1 MLLKRIFN
9 GSSLL
14 NREYSIVDVNN
25 FNHSLLFSVEAIVF
39 GLLAVLL
46 LMYYRGLGR
55 KYVKYWMLSLFSLS
69 AHQLFLVIE
78 TQLIDL
84 SVVTL
89 EKFILECFIQ
99 LSLYLHLSALLLGIY
114 SAVSNRNVSSKIIYT
129 ILILSTL
136 VAITSTLL
144 YGFEINEVYNRF
156 YLRESLPAF
165 LMGCSLLLTAFYL
178 YNSAKKYFSARIFIS
193 YSIFMGLRYILFSFL
208 SIVLIN
214 EYWFKQLTE
223 VLIYFDMGAF
233 TLLAFSMLIWMQGAE
248 RNIAISAVN
257 KAQYLGK
264 HDSLTGAL
272 NRQQVMEKLPLI
284 IEKAEG
290 SQQNLAV
297 FLLDIKRFKFVNDT
311 YGLKV
316 GDEILG
322 EIASRL
328 DNSIFMP
335 QVVGRLSGDS
345 FVFVIDNVDENQ
357 QSAAIEHLHGLINRP
372 YNIKQYKVLLQC
384 SIGYCIYPQDGRLAE
399 DLLQKANL
407 ALAQAES
414 QNVATV
420 KYKAGM
426 QSHGRRLLA
435 MEKEIRDGF
444 ENTEFVLYFQPQLN
458 LLNNRIEGFEALVRW
473 QHPERGLLQPASFL
487 PDIESLNLLSELDS
501 YVLEK
506 ACQGVARWQ
515 KQYHRRVT
523 VAVNITAVEFQDPK
537 LIEKIQALL
546 FKYQIPPT
554 CLDLEIT
561 ENVVITEI
569 ATAMNTIV
577 ILQNMGIKVSIDDFG
592 TGYSSLAYLRKLPID
607 KIKIDKSFIEEV
619 ASNDSDLTIV
629 KSMVELSH
637 GLGKRVLAEGVE
649 TEEQLRLLRNIGC
662 DAVQGYYI
670 SKPIPENELTKYFTH
685 Q

>member
-1 MLLKRIFN
+1 MDEK
-9 GSSLL
+9 
-14 NREYSIVDVNN
+14 N
-25 FNHSLLFSVEAIVF
+25 FFHSLLFSVEAVVF
-39 GLLAVLL
+39 GLLAALL

-55 KYVKYWMLSLFSLS
+55 QYVQYWMLSLFSLS
-69 AHQLFLVIE
+69 ANQLFLAIE
-78 TQLIDL
+78 AQLTVL
-84 SVVTL
+84 SVIAL
-89 EKFILECFIQ
+89 ERVILACFTQ
-99 LSLYLHLSALLLGIY
+99 LSLYFHVTAFLFGIY
-114 SAVSNRNVSSKIIYT
+114 SAVSSKNISKKITYSTFIFST
-129 ILILSTL
+129 IL
-136 VAITSTLL
+136 AITATSL
-144 YGFEINEVYNRF
+144 YGFDIAEVYNRF

-165 LMGCSLLLTAFYL
+165 LIGCALLLTAFYL
-178 YNSAKKYFSARIFIS
+178 YNSSKKYLSIRILIF

-208 SIVLIN
+208 SIVLIK
-214 EYWFKQLTE
+214 EYWFRELTE
-223 VLIYFDMGAF
+223 VLIYFDIGAF

-248 RNIAISAVN
+248 RNIAISAMN

-284 IEKAEG
+284 IEKTD
-290 SQQNLAV
+290 SYKQNLAI

-316 GDEILG
+316 GDAILG

-328 DNSIFMP
+328 DGSVFLP
-335 QVVGRLSGDS
+335 QVIGRLSGDS
-345 FVFVIDNVDENQ
+345 FVFVLDSVDNKQ
-357 QSAAIEHLHGLINRP
+357 QSAAVEHLHGLINRP
-372 YNIKQYKVLLQC
+372 YYIKQHKVLLQC
-384 SIGYCIYPQDGRLAE
+384 SIGYCLYPQDGQLAE

-420 KYKAGM
+420 KYKEGM

-435 MEKEIRDGF
+435 MEKEVRDGF
-444 ENTEFVLYFQPQLN
+444 DNNEFILYYQPQLN
-458 LLNNRIEGFEALVRW
+458 LLNNRIEGFEALIRW
-473 QHPERGLLQPASFL
+473 QHPERGLLQPANFL
-487 PDIESLNLLSELDS
+487 PDIASLNLLSELDS
-501 YVLEK
+501 YVLEA
-506 ACQGVARWQ
+506 ACQGIARW
-515 KQYHRRVT
+515 YRLYNRRVT

-537 LIEKIQALL
+537 LIEKIQTLL
-546 FKYQIPPT
+546 YKYQILPR

-561 ENVVITEI
+561 ENVVITEM

-592 TGYSSLAYLRKLPID
+592 TGYSSLAYLRRLPID

-619 ASNDSDLTIV
+619 ASNDSDFTIV

-662 DAVQGYYI
+662 DAVQGYYV
-670 SKPIPENELTKYFTH
+670 SKPIPENDLKKYFTRS
-685 Q
+685 

>member
-1 MLLKRIFN
+1 MGEKDF
-9 GSSLL
+9 
-14 NREYSIVDVNN
+14 Y
-25 FNHSLLFSVEAIVF
+25 HSLLFSVEAIVF
-39 GLLAVLL
+39 GLLAALL
-46 LMYYRGLGR
+46 LLYYRGLGR
-55 KYVKYWMLSLFSLS
+55 QYVKYWMFSLLSLSVHQFCLAIEARFSN
-69 AHQLFLVIE
+69 
-78 TQLIDL
+78 L
-84 SVVTL
+84 SVIGL
-89 EKFILECFIQ
+89 EQIVLSCIIQ
-99 LSLYLHLSALLLGIY
+99 LSLYFHLSALLLGIY
-114 SAVSNRNVSSKIIYT
+114 SAVSSKNISKKITY
-129 ILILSTL
+129 STFIMSTFL
-136 VAITSTLL
+136 AVTATLL
-144 YGFEINEVYNRF
+144 YGFEAEEVYNRF

-165 LMGCSLLLTAFYL
+165 VMGCGLLLTAFYL
-178 YNSAKKYFSARIFIS
+178 YNSQKKYFSARVFIS
-193 YSIFMGLRYILFSFL
+193 YSIFMGLRYTLFSFL

-214 EYWFKQLTE
+214 EYWFRQLSE
-223 VLIYFDMGAF
+223 ILIFFDMGAF

-284 IEKAEG
+284 IEQAEAN
-290 SQQNLAV
+290 QQNLAV

-316 GDEILG
+316 GDAILG

-328 DNSIFMP
+328 DDSIFMP
-335 QVVGRLSGDS
+335 KVIGRLSGDS
-345 FVFVIDNVDENQ
+345 FVFVIDGVDKKQ
-357 QSAAIEHLHGLINRP
+357 QNSAIEHLHGLINRP
-372 YNIKQYKVLLQC
+372 YYIKQHKVLLQC
-384 SIGYCIYPQDGRLAE
+384 SLGYCLYPQDGHLAE

-414 QNVATV
+414 QNIATV
-420 KYKAGM
+420 KYKEGM

-444 ENTEFVLYFQPQLN
+444 ENNEFVLHYQPQLN

-473 QHPERGLLQPASFL
+473 QHPDRGLLQPASFL

-501 YVLEK
+501 YVLEE
-506 ACQGVARWQ
+506 ACQSVARWY
-515 KQYHRRVT
+515 KIYSRRVT

-537 LIEKIQALL
+537 LIKNIQALL
-546 FKYQIPPT
+546 YKYQIPPK

-561 ENVVITEI
+561 ENVVITEME
-569 ATAMNTIV
+569 TAMNTIV

-592 TGYSSLAYLRKLPID
+592 TGYSSLAYLRRLPID
-607 KIKIDKSFIEEV
+607 KIKIDKSFIDEV
-619 ASNDSDLTIV
+619 ASNDSDFTIV

-649 TEEQLRLLRNIGC
+649 TDEQLRLLRNIGC
-662 DAVQGYYI
+662 DAVQGYYV
-670 SKPIPENELTKYFTH
+670 SKPIPESDLKKYFIRP
-685 Q
+685 

>member
-1 MLLKRIFN
+1 MGEKDF
-9 GSSLL
+9 
-14 NREYSIVDVNN
+14 Y
-25 FNHSLLFSVEAIVF
+25 HSLLFSVEAIVF
-39 GLLAVLL
+39 GLFTALL

-55 KYVKYWMLSLFSLS
+55 QYVKYWMLSLLSLS
-69 AHQLFLVIE
+69 AHQIFLAIE
-78 TQLIDL
+78 TQLTNL
-84 SVVTL
+84 SIISL
-89 EKFILECFIQ
+89 EKIILTSLIQ
-99 LSLYLHLSALLLGIY
+99 LSMYFHLSALLLGIY
-114 SAVSNRNVSSKIIYT
+114 SAVSNKNISKNITYST
-129 ILILSTL
+129 FFLSAFL
-136 VAITSTLL
+136 AITATLL
-144 YGFEINEVYNRF
+144 YGFDVEEVYNRF

-165 LMGCSLLLTAFYL
+165 LMGCGLLLTAFYL
-178 YNSAKKYFSARIFIS
+178 YNSSTRYFSARVFIS
-193 YSIFMGLRYILFSFL
+193 YSVFMGLRYILFSFL

-214 EYWFKQLTE
+214 ESWFRQLTE

-233 TLLAFSMLIWMQGAE
+233 TLLAFTMLIWMQGAE
-248 RNIAISAVN
+248 RNIAILAMN

-284 IEKAEG
+284 IEEAE
-290 SQQNLAV
+290 SNQQNLALY
-297 FLLDIKRFKFVNDT
+297 LLDIKRFKFVNDT

-316 GDEILG
+316 GDAILG

-328 DNSIFMP
+328 DQSIFLP
-335 QVVGRLSGDS
+335 KVIGRLSGDS
-345 FVFVIDNVDENQ
+345 FVFVIDGVDEKQ

-372 YNIKQYKVLLQC
+372 YFIKQHKVLLQC
-384 SIGYCIYPQDGRLAE
+384 SIGYCLYPQDGRLAE

-414 QNVATV
+414 QNIATV

-444 ENTEFVLYFQPQLN
+444 ENNEFVLYFQPQLN
-458 LLNNRIEGFEALVRW
+458 LINNRIEGFEALVRW
-473 QHPERGLLQPASFL
+473 QHPDRGLLQPANFL
-487 PDIESLNLLSELDS
+487 PDIESLNLLTDLDS

-506 ACQGVARWQ
+506 ACQSVARWY
-515 KQYHRRVT
+515 KLYHRRVT

-537 LIEKIQALL
+537 IIENIQALL
-546 FKYQIPPT
+546 SKYQIPPRS
-554 CLDLEIT
+554 LDLEIT
-561 ENVVITEI
+561 ENVVMTKI
-569 ATAMNTIV
+569 ATAMDTIV

-607 KIKIDKSFIEEV
+607 KIKIDRSFIEEV

-629 KSMVELSH
+629 KSMIELSH

-662 DAVQGYYI
+662 DAVQGYFI
-670 SKPIPENELTKYFTH
+670 SKPIPEGELKKYFTRE
-685 Q
+685 

>member
-1 MLLKRIFN
+1 MMGEKDF
-9 GSSLL
+9 
-14 NREYSIVDVNN
+14 
-25 FNHSLLFSVEAIVF
+25 FHSLLFSVEAIVF
-39 GLLAVLL
+39 GLLATLL

-55 KYVKYWMLSLFSLS
+55 QYVKYWMLSLCFLS
-69 AHQLFLVIE
+69 THQLLLAIE
-78 TQLIDL
+78 TQLTDV
-84 SVVTL
+84 SDVAL
-89 EKFILECFIQ
+89 EKIILTCFIQ
-99 LSLYLHLSALLLGIY
+99 LSLYFHLTALLLGIY
-114 SAVSNRNVSSKIIYT
+114 SAVSKR
-129 ILILSTL
+129 ILSKKITYATFIL
-136 VAITSTLL
+136 SICLAITATLL
-144 YGFEINEVYNRF
+144 YGFNENEVYNRF

-165 LMGCSLLLTAFYL
+165 LMGCSLLLAGFYL
-178 YNSAKKYFSARIFIS
+178 YNSPKKYFSSYIFII
-193 YSIFMGLRYILFSFL
+193 YSLVMGLRYVLFSFL
-208 SIVLIN
+208 SIMLIN
-214 EYWFKQLTE
+214 EYWFRPFAE

-248 RNIAISAVN
+248 RSIAISAMN

-284 IEKAEG
+284 IEETE
-290 SQQNLAV
+290 SNQQNLAV

-316 GDEILG
+316 GDAILG

-328 DNSIFMP
+328 DESIFLP
-335 QVVGRLSGDS
+335 KVIGRLSGDS
-345 FVFVIDNVDENQ
+345 FVFVTNNVDKQQ

-372 YNIKQYKVLLQC
+372 YFIKQHKVLLQC
-384 SIGYCIYPQDGRLAE
+384 SVGYCLYPQDAKLAE

-420 KYKAGM
+420 KYKSGM

-444 ENTEFVLYFQPQLN
+444 EKNEFVLYFQPQLN

-473 QHPERGLLQPASFL
+473 QHPERGLLQPGSFL
-487 PDIESLNLLSELDS
+487 PDIESLNMLSDLDS
-501 YVLEK
+501 YVLDR
-506 ACQGVARWQ
+506 ACQSIARLQ
-515 KQYHRRVT
+515 KTYHRRVT
-523 VAVNITAVEFQDPK
+523 IAVNITAVEFQDPQ
-537 LIEKIQALL
+537 LIENIQALL
-546 FKYQIPPT
+546 FKYQITPR

-561 ENVVITEI
+561 ENVVMTEI
-569 ATAMNTIV
+569 ATAMNTIF
-577 ILQNMGIKVSIDDFG
+577 ILQNMGINVSIDDFG

-670 SKPIPENELTKYFTH
+670 SKPIPENELKKYFSRP
-685 Q
+685 

>member
-1 MLLKRIFN
+1 MVGEKDFYH
-9 GSSLL
+9 G
-14 NREYSIVDVNN
+14 
-25 FNHSLLFSVEAIVF
+25 LLFSVEALVF
-39 GLLAVLL
+39 GLLAIFFLL
-46 LMYYRGLGR
+46 YTRGVGR
-55 KYVKYWMLSLFSLS
+55 QYVTYWAVSLFSLS
-69 AHQLFLVIE
+69 AHQLCLAIE
-78 TQLIDL
+78 TQLNDL
-84 SVVTL
+84 SVIAL
-89 EKFILECFIQ
+89 EKVLLTVGIQ
-99 LSLYLHLSALLLGIY
+99 VSFYFHLCALLLGIY
-114 SAVSNRNVSSKIIYT
+114 SAVSKQIISKKITNSIF
-129 ILILSTL
+129 ILSAL
-136 VAITSTLL
+136 FALMATLL
-144 YGFEINEVYNRF
+144 YGFEVNEVYNRF

-165 LMGCSLLLTAFYL
+165 VMGCGLLLTAFYL
-178 YNSAKKYFSARIFIS
+178 YNLPKKYFSAHILIV
-193 YSIFMGLRYILFSFL
+193 YSLIMGGRYVLFSFL

-214 EYWFKQLTE
+214 EYWFRPLAE
-223 VLIYFDMGAF
+223 LLIYFDLGAF
-233 TLLAFSMLIWMQGAE
+233 TLLAFTLLIWMQGAE
-248 RNIAISAVN
+248 RSIATSAMN

-284 IEKAEG
+284 IEKTA
-290 SQQNLAV
+290 SNQQNLAV
-297 FLLDIKRFKFVNDT
+297 FLLDIKGFKFVNDT

-316 GDEILG
+316 GDAILG
-322 EIASRL
+322 EIARRL
-328 DNSIFMP
+328 DESIFLP

-345 FVFVIDNVDENQ
+345 FVFIIDGVDEKQ
-357 QSAAIEHLHGLINRP
+357 QAAAIEHLHGLISRA
-372 YNIKQYKVLLQC
+372 YHIKQHKVLLQC
-384 SIGYCIYPQDGRLAE
+384 SVGYCLYPGDGGLAE

-420 KYKAGM
+420 KYKTGM

-444 ENTEFVLYFQPQLN
+444 ENNEFVLYFQPQLN

-473 QHPERGLLQPASFL
+473 QHQERGLLQPASFL
-487 PDIESLNLLSELDS
+487 PDIESLNLLSDLDI
-501 YVLEK
+501 YVLER
-506 ACQGVARWQ
+506 ACQTIARLQ
-515 KQYHRRVT
+515 KAYHRRVT
-523 VAVNITAVEFQDPK
+523 IAVNITAVEFQDPK
-537 LIEKIQALL
+537 LIVNIQALL
-546 FKYQIPPT
+546 FKYQITPR

-561 ENVVITEI
+561 ENVVMTEI

-607 KIKIDKSFIEEV
+607 KIKIDRSFIEEV

-649 TEEQLRLLRNIGC
+649 TEEQLRVLRNIGC

-670 SKPIPENELTKYFTH
+670 SKPIPEEALKKYFSR
-685 Q
+685 

>member
-1 MLLKRIFN
+1 MGEKDF
-9 GSSLL
+9 
-14 NREYSIVDVNN
+14 Y
-25 FNHSLLFSVEAIVF
+25 HSLLFSVEAIVF
-39 GLLAVLL
+39 GLLTALL
-46 LMYYRGLGR
+46 YMYYRGLGR
-55 KYVKYWMLSLFSLS
+55 QYVKYWMLSLLSLS
-69 AHQLFLVIE
+69 THQIFLAIE
-78 TQLIDL
+78 TQLTNL
-84 SVVTL
+84 SVIVI
-89 EKFILECFIQ
+89 EKVILTCFIQ
-99 LSLYLHLSALLLGIY
+99 LSLYFHLTALLLGIY
-114 SAVSNRNVSSKIIYT
+114 SAVSNNKIHKSMTYST
-129 ILILSTL
+129 FILS
-136 VAITSTLL
+136 AILALTSTLL
-144 YGFEINEVYNRF
+144 YGFEANEVYNRF

-165 LMGCSLLLTAFYL
+165 LMGCGLLLTAFYL
-178 YNSAKKYFSARIFIS
+178 YNSSKKYFSTRVFIF
-193 YSIFMGLRYILFSFL
+193 YSVVMGLRYILFSFL

-214 EYWFKQLTE
+214 EYWFRELTE

-233 TLLAFSMLIWMQGAE
+233 TILAFSMLIWMQGAE
-248 RNIAISAVN
+248 RNIAISAMN

-284 IEKAEG
+284 IEQTE
-290 SQQNLAV
+290 SNQHNLAV

-316 GDEILG
+316 GDAILG

-328 DNSIFMP
+328 DGSIFLP
-335 QVVGRLSGDS
+335 KVIGRLSGDS
-345 FVFVIDNVDENQ
+345 FVFVIDGVDKKQ
-357 QSAAIEHLHGLINRP
+357 QAAAIDHLHGLINRP
-372 YNIKQYKVLLQC
+372 YYIKQHKVLLQC
-384 SIGYCIYPQDGRLAE
+384 SIGYCLYPQDGKVAE

-420 KYKAGM
+420 KYKEGM

-435 MEKEIRDGF
+435 MEKEIRNGF
-444 ENTEFVLYFQPQLN
+444 EKNEFVLYYQPQLN

-473 QHPERGLLQPASFL
+473 IHPKRGLLQPADFL

-501 YVLEK
+501 YVLEE
-506 ACQGVARWQ
+506 ACQGVARWH
-515 KQYHRRVT
+515 KQYNRRVT

-537 LIEKIQALL
+537 LIENIQALL
-546 FKYQIPPT
+546 YKYQIPPR

-561 ENVVITEI
+561 ENVVITEM

-592 TGYSSLAYLRKLPID
+592 TGYSSLAYLRRLPID

-619 ASNDSDLTIV
+619 ASNDSDFTIV

-662 DAVQGYYI
+662 DAVQGYYV
-670 SKPIPENELTKYFTH
+670 SKPVPEQDLKKYFTRP
-685 Q
+685 

>member
-1 MLLKRIFN
+1 MGEKDF
-9 GSSLL
+9 
-14 NREYSIVDVNN
+14 Y
-25 FNHSLLFSVEAIVF
+25 HSLLFSVEAIVF
-39 GLLAVLL
+39 GLLAALL

-55 KYVKYWMLSLFSLS
+55 QYVKYWMLSLLSLS
-69 AHQLFLVIE
+69 VHQLSLVIE
-78 TQLIDL
+78 TQLTNFNVI
-84 SVVTL
+84 SL
-89 EKFILECFIQ
+89 EKVILECFIQ
-99 LSLYLHLSALLLGIY
+99 LSLYFHLTALLLGLY
-114 SAVSNRNVSSKIIYT
+114 SAVSSKRIPKMIMNSAFIFSA
-129 ILILSTL
+129 ILGVT
-136 VAITSTLL
+136 ATSF
-144 YGFEINEVYNRF
+144 YGFEVNEVYNRF

-165 LMGCSLLLTAFYL
+165 VMGCGLLLTALYL
-178 YNSAKKYFSARIFIS
+178 YNSSIKYFSTRVFIF
-193 YSIFMGLRYILFSFL
+193 YSLIMGLRYTLFSFL
-208 SIVLIN
+208 SIVMIN
-214 EYWFKQLTE
+214 EYWFRELTE
-223 VLIYFDMGAF
+223 VLVYFDMGAF

-248 RNIAISAVN
+248 RNIAISAMN

-284 IEKAEG
+284 IDQTESNK
-290 SQQNLAV
+290 QNLAV

-316 GDEILG
+316 GDAILG

-328 DNSIFMP
+328 DESIFLP
-335 QVVGRLSGDS
+335 KVIGRLSGDS
-345 FVFVIDNVDENQ
+345 FVFVIDSVDEKQ
-357 QSAAIEHLHGLINRP
+357 QSAAIEHLHGLINRA
-372 YNIKQYKVLLQC
+372 YYIKQHKVLLQC
-384 SIGYCIYPQDGRLAE
+384 SIGYCLYPQDGELAE

-444 ENTEFVLYFQPQLN
+444 EKNEFVLYYQPQLN

-473 QHPERGLLQPASFL
+473 QHPKRGLLQPADFL

-506 ACQGVARWQ
+506 ACQGVARWY
-515 KQYHRRVT
+515 KQYNRRVT

-537 LIEKIQALL
+537 LIENIQALL
-546 FKYQIPPT
+546 YKYQIPPR

-561 ENVVITEI
+561 ENVVITEM

-592 TGYSSLAYLRKLPID
+592 TGYSSLAYLRRLPID

-619 ASNDSDLTIV
+619 ASNDSDFTIV

-662 DAVQGYYI
+662 DAVQGYYV
-670 SKPIPENELTKYFTH
+670 SKPIPENDLKKYFARP
-685 Q
+685 

>member
-1 MLLKRIFN
+1 MMGEK
-9 GSSLL
+9 
-14 NREYSIVDVNN
+14 N
-25 FNHSLLFSVEAIVF
+25 FYHSLLFSVEAIVF
-39 GLLAVLL
+39 GLLATLL

-55 KYVKYWMLSLFSLS
+55 RYVKYWMLSLCSLS
-69 AHQLFLVIE
+69 VHQLLLAIE
-78 TQLIDL
+78 AQLTDV
-84 SVVTL
+84 SDVAL
-89 EKFILECFIQ
+89 EKTILTCFIQ
-99 LSLYLHLSALLLGIY
+99 LSLYFHLAALLLGIY
-114 SAVSNRNVSSKIIYT
+114 SAVSKKIVSKKITYT
-129 ILILSTL
+129 TFILSTCL
-136 VAITSTLL
+136 AITATLL
-144 YGFEINEVYNRF
+144 YGFNENEVYNRF

-165 LMGCSLLLTAFYL
+165 LMGCSLLLAGFYL
-178 YNSAKKYFSARIFIS
+178 YNSPKKYFSSYIFII
-193 YSIFMGLRYILFSFL
+193 YSLVMGLRYVLFSFL
-208 SIVLIN
+208 SIMLIN
-214 EYWFKQLTE
+214 EYWFRPLAE
-223 VLIYFDMGAF
+223 VIIYFDMGAF

-248 RNIAISAVN
+248 RSIAISAMN

-284 IEKAEG
+284 IEETE
-290 SQQNLAV
+290 SNQQNLAV

-316 GDEILG
+316 GDAILG

-328 DNSIFMP
+328 DESIFLP
-335 QVVGRLSGDS
+335 KVIGRLSGDS
-345 FVFVIDNVDENQ
+345 FVFVTNNVDKQQ

-372 YNIKQYKVLLQC
+372 YFIKQHKVLLQC
-384 SIGYCIYPQDGRLAE
+384 SVGYCLYPQDAQLAE

-420 KYKAGM
+420 KYKSGM

-444 ENTEFVLYFQPQLN
+444 EKNEFVLYFQPQLN

-473 QHPERGLLQPASFL
+473 QHPERGLLQPGSFL
-487 PDIESLNLLSELDS
+487 PDIESLNMLSDLDS
-501 YVLEK
+501 YVLDR
-506 ACQGVARWQ
+506 ACQSIARLQ
-515 KQYHRRVT
+515 KTYHRRVT
-523 VAVNITAVEFQDPK
+523 IAVNITAVEFQDPQ
-537 LIEKIQALL
+537 LIENIQALL
-546 FKYQIPPT
+546 FKYQITPR

-561 ENVVITEI
+561 ENVVMTEI
-569 ATAMNTIV
+569 ATAMNTIF
-577 ILQNMGIKVSIDDFG
+577 ILQNMGINVSIDDFG

-670 SKPIPENELTKYFTH
+670 SKPIPENELKKYFSRS
-685 Q
+685 

>member
-1 MLLKRIFN
+1 MVGEKDFYH
-9 GSSLL
+9 G
-14 NREYSIVDVNN
+14 
-25 FNHSLLFSVEAIVF
+25 LLFSVEAVVF
-39 GLLAVLL
+39 GLLATFFLL
-46 LMYYRGLGR
+46 YYRGIGR
-55 KYVKYWMLSLFSLS
+55 QYVSYWTVSLFSLS
-69 AHQLFLVIE
+69 AHQLCLAIE
-78 TQLIDL
+78 TQLTDL
-84 SVVTL
+84 SVIAL
-89 EKFILECFIQ
+89 EKVLLTVGIQ
-99 LSLYLHLSALLLGIY
+99 VSFYFHLCALLLGIY
-114 SAVSNRNVSSKIIYT
+114 SAVSKKSISKKITNSSF
-129 ILILSTL
+129 ILSALFALT
-136 VAITSTLL
+136 ATLL
-144 YGFEINEVYNRF
+144 YGFEVNEVYNRF

-165 LMGCSLLLTAFYL
+165 VMGCSLLLTAFYL
-178 YNSAKKYFSARIFIS
+178 YNLPKKYFSAHILII
-193 YSIFMGLRYILFSFL
+193 YSLIMGGRYVLFSFL

-214 EYWFKQLTE
+214 EYWFRPLAE
-223 VLIYFDMGAF
+223 VLIYFDLGAF
-233 TLLAFSMLIWMQGAE
+233 TLLAFTMLIWMQGAE
-248 RNIAISAVN
+248 RSIATSAMN

-272 NRQQVMEKLPLI
+272 SRQQVMEKLPLI
-284 IEKAEG
+284 IEKTACN
-290 SQQNLAV
+290 QQNLAV
-297 FLLDIKRFKFVNDT
+297 FLLDIKGFKFVNDT

-316 GDEILG
+316 GDAILG
-322 EIASRL
+322 EIARRL
-328 DNSIFMP
+328 DESIFLP

-345 FVFVIDNVDENQ
+345 FTFIIDGVDEKQ
-357 QSAAIEHLHGLINRP
+357 QAAAIEHLHGLISRA
-372 YNIKQYKVLLQC
+372 YHIKQHKVLLQC
-384 SIGYCIYPQDGRLAE
+384 SVGYCLYPGDGLLAE

-420 KYKAGM
+420 KYKTGM

-444 ENTEFVLYFQPQLN
+444 ENNEFVLYFQPQLN

-473 QHPERGLLQPASFL
+473 QHQERGLLQPASFL

-501 YVLEK
+501 YVLER
-506 ACQGVARWQ
+506 ACQTIARLQ
-515 KQYHRRVT
+515 KEYHRRVT
-523 VAVNITAVEFQDPK
+523 IAVNITAVEFQDPK
-537 LIEKIQALL
+537 LIENIQALL
-546 FKYQIPPT
+546 FKYQITPR

-561 ENVVITEI
+561 ENVVMTEI

-607 KIKIDKSFIEEV
+607 KIKIDRSFIEEV

-649 TEEQLRLLRNIGC
+649 TEEQLRVLRNIGC

-670 SKPIPENELTKYFTH
+670 SKPIPEEALKKYFAR
-685 Q
+685 

>member
-1 MLLKRIFN
+1 
-9 GSSLL
+9 
-14 NREYSIVDVNN
+14 V
-25 FNHSLLFSVEAIVF
+25 
-39 GLLAVLL
+39 
-46 LMYYRGLGR
+46 
-55 KYVKYWMLSLFSLS
+55 SLFSLS
-69 AHQLFLVIE
+69 AHQLCLAIE
-78 TQLIDL
+78 TQLTDL
-84 SVVTL
+84 SVIAL
-89 EKFILECFIQ
+89 EKVLLTVGIQ
-99 LSLYLHLSALLLGIY
+99 VSFYFHLCALLLGIY
-114 SAVSNRNVSSKIIYT
+114 SAVSKKNISKKITNSSF
-129 ILILSTL
+129 ILSALFALT
-136 VAITSTLL
+136 ATLL
-144 YGFEINEVYNRF
+144 YGFEVNEVYNRF

-165 LMGCSLLLTAFYL
+165 VMGCSLLLTAFYL
-178 YNSAKKYFSARIFIS
+178 YNLPKKYFSAYVFII
-193 YSIFMGLRYILFSFL
+193 YSLIMGGRYVLFSFL

-214 EYWFKQLTE
+214 EYWFRPLAE
-223 VLIYFDMGAF
+223 VLIYFDLGAF
-233 TLLAFSMLIWMQGAE
+233 TLLAFTMLIWMQGAE
-248 RNIAISAVN
+248 RSIATSAMN

-284 IEKAEG
+284 IEKTACN
-290 SQQNLAV
+290 QQNLAV
-297 FLLDIKRFKFVNDT
+297 FLLDIKGFKFVNDT

-316 GDEILG
+316 GDAILG
-322 EIASRL
+322 EIARRL
-328 DNSIFMP
+328 DESIFLP

-345 FVFVIDNVDENQ
+345 FTFIIDGVDEKQ
-357 QSAAIEHLHGLINRP
+357 QAAAIEHLHGLISRA
-372 YNIKQYKVLLQC
+372 YHIKQHKVLLQC
-384 SIGYCIYPQDGRLAE
+384 SVGYCLYPGDGLLAE

-420 KYKAGM
+420 KYKTGM

-444 ENTEFVLYFQPQLN
+444 ENNEFVLYFQPQLN

-473 QHPERGLLQPASFL
+473 QHQERGLLQPASFL

-501 YVLEK
+501 YVLER
-506 ACQGVARWQ
+506 ACQTIARLQ
-515 KQYHRRVT
+515 KEYHRRVT
-523 VAVNITAVEFQDPK
+523 IAVNITAVEFQDPK
-537 LIEKIQALL
+537 LIENIQALL
-546 FKYQIPPT
+546 FKYQITPR

-561 ENVVITEI
+561 ENVVMTEI

-607 KIKIDKSFIEEV
+607 KIKIDRSFIEEV

-649 TEEQLRLLRNIGC
+649 TEEQLRVLRNIGC

-670 SKPIPENELTKYFTH
+670 SKPIPEEALKKYFAR
-685 Q
+685 

>member
-1 MLLKRIFN
+1 MMGEK
-9 GSSLL
+9 
-14 NREYSIVDVNN
+14 N
-25 FNHSLLFSVEAIVF
+25 FYHSLLFSVEAIVF
-39 GLLAVLL
+39 GLLATLL
-46 LMYYRGLGR
+46 LAYYLGLGR
-55 KYVKYWMLSLFSLS
+55 QYVKYWMLSLCSLS
-69 AHQLFLVIE
+69 AHQLLLAIE
-78 TQLIDL
+78 TQITDV
-84 SVVTL
+84 SDVAL
-89 EKFILECFIQ
+89 EKIILKCFIQ
-99 LSLYLHLSALLLGIY
+99 LSLYFHLIGLLLGIY
-114 SAVSNRNVSSKIIYT
+114 SAVSKKVISKKIT
-129 ILILSTL
+129 CATFILSTC
-136 VAITSTLL
+136 VAITATLL
-144 YGFEINEVYNRF
+144 YGFNENEVYNRF

-165 LMGCSLLLTAFYL
+165 LMGCSLLLAGFYL
-178 YNSAKKYFSARIFIS
+178 YNSPKKHFSAYIFII
-193 YSIFMGLRYILFSFL
+193 YSLVMGLRYVLFSFL
-208 SIVLIN
+208 SIMLIN
-214 EYWFKQLTE
+214 EYWFRPLAE
-223 VLIYFDMGAF
+223 VIIYFDMGAF

-248 RNIAISAVN
+248 RSIAISAMN

-284 IEKAEG
+284 IEETE
-290 SQQNLAV
+290 SNQQNLAV

-316 GDEILG
+316 GDAILG

-328 DNSIFMP
+328 DESIFLP
-335 QVVGRLSGDS
+335 KVIGRLSGDS
-345 FVFVIDNVDENQ
+345 FVFVTNNVDQQQ

-372 YNIKQYKVLLQC
+372 YFIKQHKVLLQC
-384 SIGYCIYPQDGRLAE
+384 SVGYCLYPQDAKLAE

-414 QNVATV
+414 QNIATV
-420 KYKAGM
+420 KYKSGM

-444 ENTEFVLYFQPQLN
+444 EKNEFVLYFQPQLN

-473 QHPERGLLQPASFL
+473 QHPERGLLQPGSFL
-487 PDIESLNLLSELDS
+487 PDIESLNMLSDLDS
-501 YVLEK
+501 YVLER
-506 ACQGVARWQ
+506 ACQSIARLQ
-515 KQYHRRVT
+515 KAYHRRVT
-523 VAVNITAVEFQDPK
+523 IAVNITAVEFQDPQ
-537 LIEKIQALL
+537 LIENIQALL
-546 FKYQIPPT
+546 FKYQITPR

-561 ENVVITEI
+561 ENVVMTEI
-569 ATAMNTIV
+569 ATAMNTIF
-577 ILQNMGIKVSIDDFG
+577 ILQNMGINVSIDDFG

-607 KIKIDKSFIEEV
+607 KIKIDRSFIEEV

-670 SKPIPENELTKYFTH
+670 SKPIPENELKKYFSRS
-685 Q
+685 

>member
-1 MLLKRIFN
+1 MVGEKDFYH
-9 GSSLL
+9 G
-14 NREYSIVDVNN
+14 
-25 FNHSLLFSVEAIVF
+25 LLFSVEAVVF
-39 GLLAVLL
+39 GLLATFFLL
-46 LMYYRGLGR
+46 YYRGIGR
-55 KYVKYWMLSLFSLS
+55 QYVSYWTVGLFSLS
-69 AHQLFLVIE
+69 AHQLCLAIE
-78 TQLIDL
+78 TQLTDL
-84 SVVTL
+84 SVIAL
-89 EKFILECFIQ
+89 EKVLLTVGIQ
-99 LSLYLHLSALLLGIY
+99 VSFYFHLCALLLGIY
-114 SAVSNRNVSSKIIYT
+114 SAVSKKNISKKITNSIF
-129 ILILSTL
+129 ILSALFALT
-136 VAITSTLL
+136 ATLL
-144 YGFEINEVYNRF
+144 YGFDVNEVYNRF

-165 LMGCSLLLTAFYL
+165 VMGCSLLLTAFYL
-178 YNSAKKYFSARIFIS
+178 YNLPKKYFSAHILII
-193 YSIFMGLRYILFSFL
+193 YSLIMGGRYVLFSFL

-214 EYWFKQLTE
+214 EYWFRPLAE
-223 VLIYFDMGAF
+223 VLIYFDLGAF
-233 TLLAFSMLIWMQGAE
+233 TLLAFTMLIWMQGAE
-248 RNIAISAVN
+248 RSIATSAMN

-284 IEKAEG
+284 IEKTACN
-290 SQQNLAV
+290 QQNLAV
-297 FLLDIKRFKFVNDT
+297 FLLDIKGFKFVNDT

-316 GDEILG
+316 GDAILG
-322 EIASRL
+322 EIARRL
-328 DNSIFMP
+328 DESIFLP

-345 FVFVIDNVDENQ
+345 FTFIIDGVDEKQ
-357 QSAAIEHLHGLINRP
+357 QAAAIEHLHGLISRA
-372 YNIKQYKVLLQC
+372 YHIKQHKVLLQC
-384 SIGYCIYPQDGRLAE
+384 SVGYCLYPGDGLLAE

-420 KYKAGM
+420 KYKTGM

-444 ENTEFVLYFQPQLN
+444 ENNEFVLYFQPQLN

-473 QHPERGLLQPASFL
+473 QHQERGLLQPASFL

-501 YVLEK
+501 YVLER
-506 ACQGVARWQ
+506 ACQTIARLQ
-515 KQYHRRVT
+515 KEYHRRVT
-523 VAVNITAVEFQDPK
+523 IAVNITAVEFQDPK
-537 LIEKIQALL
+537 LIENIQALL
-546 FKYQIPPT
+546 FKYQITPR

-561 ENVVITEI
+561 ENVVMTEI

-607 KIKIDKSFIEEV
+607 KIKIDRSFIEEV

-649 TEEQLRLLRNIGC
+649 TEEQLRVLRNIGC

-670 SKPIPENELTKYFTH
+670 SKPIPEEALKKYFAR
-685 Q
+685 